1 MGFAGCR
8 SSGLLTADAVVHRG
22 QCKLISIHAYN
33 EHAGAACVGIIYD
46 NTAASNPQIAEI
58 YLPGKMTT
66 VMDDTSGGDQDAMD
80 ATAVNFECD
89 FHAILCR
96 NGIYVDVT
104 GGTPRIFVEF
114 A

>member
-33 EHAGAACVGIIYD
+33 EHAGTACVGIIYD
-46 NTAASNPQIAEI
+46 NTAASGKVVAKFRLPPLNATGADGGGQVTTNPIEPNPI
-58 YLPGKMTT
+58 EFDMHGVLCTNGLYL
-66 VMDDTSGGDQDAMD
+66 
-80 ATAVNFECD
+80 
-89 FHAILCR
+89 
-96 NGIYVDVT
+96 DVT
-104 GGTPRIFVEF
+104 GGTPNITIEF

>member
-22 QCKLISIHAYN
+22 QCKLISVHAYN

-46 NTAASNPQIAEI
+46 NTAASGKVVAKFRLPPLNAAGTDGSGAATTNPIEPNPI
-58 YLPGKMTT
+58 EFDMHGVLCSNGLYL
-66 VMDDTSGGDQDAMD
+66 D
-80 ATAVNFECD
+80 
-89 FHAILCR
+89 I
-96 NGIYVDVT
+96 T
-104 GGTPRIFVEF
+104 GGTPNITIEF